1 MDFKYGIYDL
11 SLWDAFVDGRL
22 AVNCRDKDELE
33 GFLEVCSDLDMKWS
47 TGLNALSYNPIIIGR
62 YCCIVNKFRGK
73 KGMSHASVDFYKE
86 RGLTVVPAFDIV
98 AYRTHQISDAD
109 IISIISS

>member
-22 AVNCRDKDELE
+22 AVNCRNKAELE
-33 GFLEVCSDLDMKWS
+33 GFLEVCSDLDIKWS
-47 TGLNALSYNPIIIGR
+47 TGLNALSYYPRPANR

-73 KGMSHASVDFYKE
+73 KGMSHGSVDFYKE
-86 RGLTVVPAFDIV
+86 CGLTVIPAFDIV
-98 AYRTHQISDAD
+98 ACQTHQVSDAD